1 MTALTAATGFCARFL
16 VSVLVSFASV
26 RRCSRGAR
34 AARPGAVR
42 VARLWVECAE
52 RSLSCGLDLP
62 GSGATSGRGRGFG
75 GELGFGGSPGLGM
88 SARAVVLACELR
100 LSGGS
105 GLEVHRGF
113 YRQLTGSACGDLAHV
128 PIRPELHSMA
138 PESRQG

>member
-62 GSGATSGRGRGFG
+62 GSGATSGRGAGRRRGAG
-75 GELGFGGSPGLGM
+75 GAGGGGAAGGGGGGGVAGGGSVGVCPAGPGDE
-88 SARAVVLACELR
+88 RAAP
-100 LSGGS
+100 LS
-105 GLEVHRGF
+105 L
-113 YRQLTGSACGDLAHV
+113 
-128 PIRPELHSMA
+128 
-138 PESRQG
+138 